1 MTIPD
6 KTRRLLRS
14 VPEEAIFHGTDPED
28 PRFGDLLTPIDE
40 IPATASIVAVI
51 VGIPQ
56 HIGVERNGGR
66 PGAEEA
72 PRAIR
77 MAFTKL
83 ATSAVEHAIK
93 SERLVICDAG
103 DIDTN
108 GKTLE
113 QIHDEQHDV
122 VSSLLHAGCI
132 PILLGGG
139 HDTAWPTIRAMNYV
153 GEPFGVINID
163 AHADVRPLIDDVRSH
178 SGSPFRQMLTE
189 PSSALAPASF
199 LEFGLQQTSV
209 SRSHLDLIAQYGM
222 HAVMLDHIR
231 ERGVRTAWDDALLL
245 ATQSASKLY
254 VSLDMDAVASA
265 YAPGVSAPAAAGFTP
280 EEVLHCV
287 RAAATHRALCA
298 FDIVEVN
305 PRYDVDGRTAK
316 LAGLVLAE
324 VIAGLAD
331 RLGPS

>member
-1 MTIPD
+1 MMIPD
-6 KTRRLLRS
+6 KARRLLRP

-28 PRFGDLLTPIDE
+28 PRFGNLLTPIDE
-40 IPATASIVAVI
+40 IPTSASIVAVI
-51 VGIPQ
+51 IGIPQ

-66 PGAEEA
+66 PGAEDA
-72 PRAIR
+72 PRVIR
-77 MAFTKL
+77 SAYTKL
-83 ATSAVEHAIK
+83 ATSAVEHAIR
-93 SERLVICDAG
+93 SDQLVLCDAG
-103 DIDTN
+103 DIDTT

-163 AHADVRPLIDDVRSH
+163 AHADVRSLLDDVRSH

-189 PSSALAPASF
+189 PTTFLAPASF
-199 LEFGLQQTSV
+199 IEFGLQQSSV
-209 SRSHLDLIAQYGM
+209 SRAHLDYIAQHGM
-222 HAVMLDHIR
+222 HTFMLDHIR
-231 ERGVRTAWDDALLL
+231 ERGMHTAWGDALML
-245 ATQSASKLY
+245 ATQTARKLY

-265 YAPGVSAPAAAGFTP
+265 YAPGVSAPSAAGFTP

-287 RAAATHRALCA
+287 RAAAAHHALCA

-305 PRYDVDGRTAK
+305 PRYDVDGRTGK
-316 LAGLVLAE
+316 LAGLVIAE

-331 RLGPS
+331 RL